1 MKINQR
7 KSYIQGGKALGRSSS
22 EEKRDSIMVT
32 GAGGCWKWPR
42 SVQNTGD
49 SRNALR
55 TLEFST
61 PSNKFLFKKRVK

>member
-1 MKINQR
+1 M
-7 KSYIQGGKALGRSSS
+7 A
-22 EEKRDSIMVT
+22 T